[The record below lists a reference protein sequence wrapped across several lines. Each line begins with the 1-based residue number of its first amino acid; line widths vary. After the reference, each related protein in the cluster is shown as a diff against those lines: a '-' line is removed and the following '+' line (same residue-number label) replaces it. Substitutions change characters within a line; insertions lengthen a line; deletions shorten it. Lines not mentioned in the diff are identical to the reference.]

1 MYKNIEEKMIRVK
14 NENDLLRILRVI
26 SSEAVDLS
34 KKKINENS
42 DPTVRRYT
50 QQYKK
55 DESLYGNLSEQEEEV
70 EEEVPETETEVEEEA
85 PEEESEENSDST
97 ESAVMG
103 ASFDSVVQA
112 VNQLRAGKSLRDSSI
127 KQQAQ
132 IYYDKLSEDERT
144 TLLVFL
150 NALSDI
156 IAGQINGKDAQ
167 DPGDPPL
174 SISISSED
182 GEAEEDSEEVPET
195 EVETEE
201 EAPEEESEETMTPEE
216 PSEED
221 TTPPIKV
228 NESQDLIQLRK
239 KVRRM
244 MLRG

>member
-70 EEEVPETETEVEEEA
+70 EEEVPETEAEVEEEV

-174 SISISSED
+174 SINISSED
-182 GEAEEDSEEVPET
+182 GEAEEEAPEEESEET
-195 EVETEE
+195 MT
-201 EAPEEESEETMTPEE
+201 PEEESEETMTPEE

>member
-1 MYKNIEEKMIRVK
+1 MIRVK

-70 EEEVPETETEVEEEA
+70 EEEVPETEAEVEEEV

-182 GEAEEDSEEVPET
+182 GEAEE
-195 EVETEE
+195 
-201 EAPEEESEETMTPEE
+201 EAPEEESEETMTPEEESEEKMTPEE

>member
-1 MYKNIEEKMIRVK
+1 MIRVK
-14 NENDLLRILRVI
+14 NENDLLKILRVI
-26 SSEAVDLS
+26 SSESVDLS

-55 DESLYGNLSEQEEEV
+55 DESLYGNLSEQEEEA
-70 EEEVPETETEVEEEA
+70 EEEVPETETEVEAEEEA
-85 PEEESEENSDST
+85 PEESEENSDST
-97 ESAVMG
+97 EFAVVG

-150 NALSDI
+150 NAISDI
-156 IAGQINGKDAQ
+156 IAGQIEGKDAQ

-174 SISISSED
+174 SITISSED

-195 EVETEE
+195 ETEVGAEE

>member
-1 MYKNIEEKMIRVK
+1 MIRVK

-70 EEEVPETETEVEEEA
+70 EEEVPETEAEVEEEV

-182 GEAEEDSEEVPET
+182 GEAEE
-195 EVETEE
+195 

>member
-70 EEEVPETETEVEEEA
+70 EEEVPETEAEVEEEV

-182 GEAEEDSEEVPET
+182 GEAEE
-195 EVETEE
+195 

>member
-1 MYKNIEEKMIRVK
+1 MIRVK

-70 EEEVPETETEVEEEA
+70 EEEVPETEAEVEEEV

-174 SISISSED
+174 SINISSED
-182 GEAEEDSEEVPET
+182 GEA
-195 EVETEE
+195 EE